1 MTNNL
6 LSLFVFFIFSILVF
20 SQEST
25 PENQY
30 KKEITNASNLKS
42 IFLIETWNNVKFKNK
57 NTNTIKKFV
66 DFSDFEKHTYVL
78 IVGENTSR
86 TLSNLEKVWKE
97 KEKTNEN
104 FDGLKI
110 YIDKLHDERK
120 NFSNAYLDYAKKYTN
135 DFYKELTEE
144 EAVLITKQ
152 IKDFSIKENLN

>member
-1 MTNNL
+1 MINKL
-6 LSLFVFFIFSILVF
+6 LFLIVFFIFSSLVF

-25 PENQY
+25 PEIQY
-30 KKEITNASNLKS
+30 KKEIANAANLKS

-104 FDGLKI
+104 FDGLKFF
-110 YIDKLHDERK
+110 IDKLHDERR

>member
-1 MTNNL
+1 MINKL
-6 LSLFVFFIFSILVF
+6 FSLIVLSLLFF
-20 SQEST
+20 SQEPIS
-25 PENQY
+25 EIQY
-30 KKEITNASNLKS
+30 KKEIENAANLKS
-42 IFLIETWNNVKFKNK
+42 IFLIETWNNVKIKNK

-86 TLSNLEKVWKE
+86 TLSNLEKVWRE

-104 FDGLKI
+104 FDGLKVC
-110 YIDKLHDERK
+110 IDKLHDERK

-135 DFYKELTEE
+135 DFHKELTEE

>member
-86 TLSNLEKVWKE
+86 TLSNLEKLWKE

>member
-1 MTNNL
+1 MINKL
-6 LSLFVFFIFSILVF
+6 LSLFVFSLLAFY
-20 SQEST
+20 QEST
-25 PENQY
+25 PEIQY
-30 KKEITNASNLKS
+30 KKEIINASNLKS

-104 FDGLKI
+104 FDGLKFC
-110 YIDKLHDERK
+110 IDKLHEERR

-135 DFYKELTEE
+135 DFNKELTEE
-144 EAVLITKQ
+144 EAVLIEKQ

>member
-1 MTNNL
+1 MINKL
-6 LSLFVFFIFSILVF
+6 FSLIVLSLLFF
-20 SQEST
+20 SQEPIS
-25 PENQY
+25 EIQY
-30 KKEITNASNLKS
+30 KKEIENAANLKS

-86 TLSNLEKVWKE
+86 TLSNLEKVWRE

-104 FDGLKI
+104 FDGLKVC
-110 YIDKLHDERK
+110 IDKLHDERK

-135 DFYKELTEE
+135 DFHKELTEE

>member
-1 MTNNL
+1 MINKL
-6 LSLFVFFIFSILVF
+6 FSLIVLSLLFF
-20 SQEST
+20 SQEPIS
-25 PENQY
+25 EIQY
-30 KKEITNASNLKS
+30 KKEIENAANLKS

-86 TLSNLEKVWKE
+86 TLSNLEKVWRE

-104 FDGLKI
+104 FDGLKVC
-110 YIDKLHDERK
+110 IDKLHDERK

-135 DFYKELTEE
+135 DFHKELTEE

-152 IKDFSIKENLN
+152 IKDFSIKEYLN